1 MLDRQQLNNNDSRG
15 EMIVKRTFW
24 TRNVFIGVLMG
35 LVMVLGVQDTI
46 DALSFRE
53 SRTGDLQTIVMSNEF
68 TVSLTVV
75 LGSNTTA
82 IRNASG
88 QLVSDD
94 GSTRINSSG
103 YPIVEIAGRVYRAST
118 AADSVSGFRRPVSGE
133 TGDQS
138 ATGAHVVDG
147 SSDSAAAVVDS
158 EGRAIYTTDGG
169 GTRATAAPDAKH
181 SDADRY
187 HYNEESI
194 SISVP
199 TGTTL
204 TKVGNYRVNVAGG
217 SAHPMN
223 ELSSSVNENKLTSSL
238 RLTFRADTVGAKII
252 TISDTTD
259 ATDRPTSSVSQP
271 LSFTIFVVPSLDIS
285 TNLDFTS
292 AVTNGYAIG
301 NDNADPPIN
310 TRFSG
315 GTNAP
320 LVYRVEGSGRL
331 YIRETYTGDAAGSPM
346 SRSSA
351 TQTLSTSSDADVYL
365 DMNGSSNKVTAYVR
379 DRNAAETGRTV
390 AFIFNYA
397 TIEII
402 SGNNQTGVLNS
413 RLRDPLHIRVKDS
426 RGRAVPGL
434 AVTFTPGGGATLEPV
449 IGTDVYLTAST
460 ASPAN
465 AWAATFATIDRTF
478 PATRTVPA
486 NISPDTA
493 ALVPT
498 NRSGEAQ
505 VYLEVGAAGEKTV
518 AVSAGGA
525 TNRFY
530 ATSSASTDIPSLEIL
545 SGNNQRSAS
554 DGKVADPLVVRVLAS
569 NNQPLPTQTVT
580 FTTTK
585 GYLTT
590 TSGYELSTDPVNG
603 PATQVKAQTDVNG
616 KASVRYDLVEHSGAA
631 DVIAEISGTS
641 PPYQRRVTFNI
652 NGGSS
657 TRPPITRDPVPP
669 AATNRIGIS
678 LSSSTGEPGDEI
690 TVTVRSDPTGR
701 TVRLTSDDFADSL
714 FSPQSE
720 TTPFE
725 STLTLPDEEGEYT
738 ITAEGFPLEAAT
750 ATVTVETGNLGSI
763 TISAIG
769 APSNGTQLFTI
780 TVRDTDGTRISSA
793 LTVRV
798 SGSGFT
804 ARNVET
810 SSGIG
815 DVRLTLPTTS
825 ALYTLTAS
833 AANYESGTTQVRGT
847 GSPPPPPPPSEPE
860 EEPEEEPEVQEPD
873 SISIVGPSQRTGTA
887 NSELEAALIVR
898 ILDEDDNPI
907 EDARV
912 IFRVRKGQGRLS
924 QRGNGRAIADQT
936 DEDGYARA
944 EYTPM
949 SASSTVEAQVRAV
962 RDPVTFTITT
972 DGSVPST
979 DTPDTDRD
987 TPGTDEDTTTISPTV
1002 LIPPAQRPPM
1012 VWVDGGAIYAL
1023 IGTEVQEFIPNL
1035 TNVMNLAI
1043 GGGKVYWTEKTG
1055 ASAGTINAA
1064 NLDGSGKTELT
1075 SIRAIPI
1082 GIAVDTPNSKLY
1094 WTNSRGR
1101 IQSANL
1107 DGSGI
1112 QNVMQNIRNPNDL
1125 ALAGGNVYWTESN
1138 HGSVRFVNL
1147 KGQKQ
1152 VRVISTGDDPAGS
1165 LAIAGGKVYWTEKVG
1180 ENGGTINSA
1189 NLNGSGAKEIA
1200 SILATPIG
1208 IAVDTARS
1216 KLYWTNARGRIQAAS
1231 LDGSSIR
1238 NVVSG
1243 LGSPGEI
1250 VFSNFLKAPKATTT
1264 TPKSTTTAAN
1274 KYDING
1280 DGTVDVKD
1288 SDALIVA
1295 VAARVTD
1302 AKYDVNGDGKVNI
1315 NDVIAVTANRSG
1327 GAASA
1332 PTLLGQKFSALEVE
1346 RLQEQI
1352 DLLVASGD
1360 RSPAAMQTLI
1370 YLQQLI
1376 VMARPEKTQLLANY
1390 PNPFN
1395 PETWIPYELATDTD
1409 VRITIYNAQGVVVR
1423 TLHLGQQSAGYYTD
1437 RERAAYW
1444 DGRNALGE
1452 QVASG
1457 IYFYQLETDEMS
1469 ALRKMVIVK

>member
-1 MLDRQQLNNNDSRG
+1 M
-15 EMIVKRTFW
+15 KRTFW
-24 TRNVFIGVLMG
+24 TRNLCIGVLMG
-35 LVMVLGVQDTI
+35 LVMVLGVQEGA
-46 DALSFRE
+46 DALTLRIS
-53 SRTGDLQTIVMSNEF
+53 SGDLVTVAPNQGFTLRFSVGGLKSPVAENPRTSRGSTTDIEYAAATRTRPTTPSPLTRNYTATTDADYTAGDTHYYTVTTTSTVDDFTLTTNTRNWLTESEAYDYNDESVSITSTPTLMKGNTAVSGATALIERHEESDRRLSSSITLTGSHPTPGAYDIVITDDTEADDFPEDTAPTTRASITFTVFVAGRDTDSPATAWGFTGLTSSIERYKVGGDDFTEDAITGTTGAVHAKVEYSVIEGSGHLYVQRGTAPNIRKTSAVRTIV
-68 TVSLTVV
+68 T
-75 LGSNTTA
+75 
-82 IRNASG
+82 
-88 QLVSDD
+88 SD
-94 GSTRINSSG
+94 
-103 YPIVEIAGRVYRAST
+103 
-118 AADSVSGFRRPVSGE
+118 
-133 TGDQS
+133 
-138 ATGAHVVDG
+138 
-147 SSDSAAAVVDS
+147 AAVV
-158 EGRAIYTTDGG
+158 
-169 GTRATAAPDAKH
+169 H
-181 SDADRY
+181 
-187 HYNEESI
+187 
-194 SISVP
+194 
-199 TGTTL
+199 
-204 TKVGNYRVNVAGG
+204 
-217 SAHPMN
+217 
-223 ELSSSVNENKLTSSL
+223 
-238 RLTFRADTVGAKII
+238 
-252 TISDTTD
+252 
-259 ATDRPTSSVSQP
+259 
-271 LSFTIFVVPSLDIS
+271 
-285 TNLDFTS
+285 
-292 AVTNGYAIG
+292 
-301 NDNADPPIN
+301 
-310 TRFSG
+310 
-315 GTNAP
+315 
-320 LVYRVEGSGRL
+320 
-331 YIRETYTGDAAGSPM
+331 
-346 SRSSA
+346 
-351 TQTLSTSSDADVYL
+351 L
-365 DMNGSSNKVTAYVR
+365 DMNGSTNKVRASLPGVAPVTA
-379 DRNAAETGRTV
+379 T
-390 AFIFNYA
+390 FIFGHPKV
-397 TIEII
+397 TIV
-402 SGNNQTGVLNS
+402 SGNNQEGGFGG
-413 RLRDPLHIRVKDS
+413 RLDDPLVVKVTDGRGRALSGLAAKFDIGTGTDAMFIPVPGTTVYIASAGTLLPEITAADPETQVATSTRPQPAADIIVQTDS
-426 RGRAVPGL
+426 RGEARTYFQL
-434 AVTFTPGGGATLEPV
+434 
-449 IGTDVYLTAST
+449 GTDASQTVTVTAGE
-460 ASPAN
+460 AEL
-465 AWAATFATIDRTF
+465 
-478 PATRTVPA
+478 
-486 NISPDTA
+486 
-493 ALVPT
+493 LVPRNFRFT
-498 NRSGEAQ
+498 AEAGTRRPT
-505 VYLEVGAAGEKTV
+505 L
-518 AVSAGGA
+518 S
-525 TNRFY
+525 
-530 ATSSASTDIPSLEIL
+530 IL
-545 SGNNQRSAS
+545 SGNNQRT
-554 DGKVADPLVVRVLAS
+554 DDQGDIEDPLIVVVRKDGSL
-569 NNQPLPTQTVT
+569 QPDQIVT
-580 FTTTK
+580 FRTSK
-585 GYLTT
+585 GTITGHPLATNGTVTT
-590 TSGYELSTDPVNG
+590 TSMISGKRVFDVTDG
-603 PATQVKAQTDVNG
+603 SGRAQVTYYQD
-616 KASVRYDLVEHSGAA
+616 SGEGS
-631 DVIAEISGTS
+631 DTVTAEISG
-641 PPYQRRVTFNI
+641 PDYEKEVTFNI

-657 TRPPITRDPVPP
+657 TRPPTRDPVPP
-669 AATNRIGIS
+669 TATNRIGIS
-678 LSSSTGEPGDEI
+678 LSRSTGEPGDEI

-701 TVRLTSDDFADSL
+701 TVRLTSDDFANSL

-750 ATVTVETGNLGSI
+750 ATVTVETGNLGRI

-769 APSNGTQLFTI
+769 QPSDGTQLFTI

-847 GSPPPPPPPSEPE
+847 GSTPPPPSEPE

-936 DEDGYARA
+936 DRDGYARA

-972 DGSVPST
+972 DGSAPST
-979 DTPDTDRD
+979 DTPDTGRD

-1012 VWVDGGAIYAL
+1012 VWVDGGKIYSL

-1035 TNVMNLAI
+1035 NNVMNLTI

-1064 NLDGSGKTELT
+1064 SLDGSGKTELT

-1180 ENGGTINSA
+1180 ESGGTINVA
-1189 NLNGSGAKEIA
+1189 NLNGSGAKEIV
-1200 SILATPIG
+1200 SILATPVG

-1216 KLYWTNARGRIQAAS
+1216 KLYWTNSRGRIQAAS

-1250 VFSNFLKAPKATTT
+1250 VFSNSIKAPTTAAV
-1264 TPKSTTTAAN
+1264 KSTTTAAKG

-1280 DGTVDVKD
+1280 DGSVDSMDVD
-1288 SDALIVA
+1288 ILIIA
-1295 VAARVTD
+1295 VAGGVTT
-1302 AKYDVNGDGKVNI
+1302 AKYDVNGDGKVNAM
-1315 NDVIAVTANRSG
+1315 DVKAVNANLSK
-1327 GAASA
+1327 GAAGA
-1332 PTLLGQKFSALEVE
+1332 PTLLGRKFSALEVE

-1352 DLLVASGD
+1352 DLLIATND

-1376 VMARPEKTQLLANY
+1376 VMARPEKTQLLSNY

-1395 PETWIPYELATDTD
+1395 PETWMPYELATDTD
-1409 VRITIYNAQGVVVR
+1409 VRITIYTSTGVVVR
-1423 TLHLGQQSAGYYTD
+1423 VLTLGHQTAGYYTD

-1444 DGRNALGE
+1444 DGRNASGE